1 MDRVEVAVVGAGAA
15 GLAAA
20 RRLRAAELDVL
31 CLEARDR
38 IGGRA
43 HTVGGAGGP
52 MDLGCGW
59 LHSGDRN
66 PWTGL
71 ADRLGLEVDRSNPPW
86 ARPPV
91 GDVLS
96 PAEWESFNA
105 AQTALDERL
114 DAAAK
119 AGREGPASD
128 HLEPGNAWNPALDA
142 VSTWYNGAELEQISV
157 LDYAAY
163 HDDEV
168 NWRAPDGY
176 GGLIAA
182 YGEGV
187 PVRLSTPVSLI
198 DRAGSELRL
207 ETSGGELLAGAVVV
221 AVPSPILA
229 EERLRIT
236 PALPEMIDAAAG
248 LPLGL
253 ANKVFLHLD
262 PAAGLPAEAG
272 LFGRRDTRNTGS
284 YHLRPFERPL
294 IEVFLGGRW
303 AATLEEEGPG
313 AAAAFAIEELAA
325 VFGSR
330 LRRQLHP
337 AAETA
342 WLADPWSRGSY
353 SHALPGRAGA
363 RVVLR
368 ELVENRIAFAGEHC
382 SAESFST
389 AHGAYRSGVDAAER
403 LLVAM
408 GRLQLAEHA

>member
-1 MDRVEVAVVGAGAA
+1 MDRVEVAVIGAGAA

-20 RRLRAAELDVL
+20 RRLRAAGLDVL
-31 CLEARDR
+31 CLEARAR

-71 ADRLGLEVDRSNPPW
+71 ADRLGLEVDRSDPPW
-86 ARPPV
+86 VRPPV

-105 AQTALDERL
+105 AQTALDDRL
-114 DAAAK
+114 EGAAK

-128 HLEPGNAWNPALDA
+128 HLEPGNQWNTALDA
-142 VSTWYNGAELEQISV
+142 VSTWYNGAELERISV

-168 NWRAPDGY
+168 NWRVLDGY
-176 GGLIAA
+176 GALIGV

-187 PVRLSTPVSLI
+187 PVRLSTPVSMI
-198 DRAGSELRL
+198 DRAGPELRL
-207 ETSGGELLAGAVVV
+207 ETSGGELLAGAAVV

-236 PALPEMIDAAAG
+236 PTLPEVIDAAAG

-262 PAAGLPAEAG
+262 SAAGLPAEAG
-272 LFGRRDTRNTGS
+272 LFGRRDTRNTAS

-303 AATLEEEGPG
+303 AATLEAEGPG
-313 AAAAFAIEELAA
+313 AAA
-325 VFGSR
+325 
-330 LRRQLHP
+330 
-337 AAETA
+337 
-342 WLADPWSRGSY
+342 
-353 SHALPGRAGA
+353 
-363 RVVLR
+363 
-368 ELVENRIAFAGEHC
+368 
-382 SAESFST
+382 
-389 AHGAYRSGVDAAER
+389 
-403 LLVAM
+403 
-408 GRLQLAEHA
+408 